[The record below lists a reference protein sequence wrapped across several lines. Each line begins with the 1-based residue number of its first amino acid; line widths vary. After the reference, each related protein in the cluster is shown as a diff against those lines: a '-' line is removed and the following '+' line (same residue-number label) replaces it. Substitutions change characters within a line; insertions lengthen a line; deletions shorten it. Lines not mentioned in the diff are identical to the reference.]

1 MVRKLKALKNEKF
14 IVYGFNANKTDG
26 NLTYKEFNED
36 VFYDDLASA
45 KAVICNGGFTFI
57 SEAISLKKPI
67 YSVPAI
73 GNFEQAL
80 NGYYVERLGFGEYH
94 EIMSAARVKS
104 FLNKLPEY
112 QKNLSKVK
120 KTNNDGIIKELVY
133 RIEKYS

>member
-1 MVRKLKALKNEKF
+1 M
-14 IVYGFNANKTDG
+14 
-26 NLTYKEFNED
+26 
-36 VFYDDLASA
+36 
-45 KAVICNGGFTFI
+45 
-57 SEAISLKKPI
+57 
-67 YSVPAI
+67 PAI